1 MPLQLRV
8 RRLLRQ
14 VPRREPRQHVLRAEL
29 LAAQEASR
37 RAAVGGVAAH
47 SGHVPTRFEEI
58 LTKEILE
65 IPKTKTTMRQEIIS
79 DKAQDYVSRL
89 YAENEYPCGLCD
101 IESDVMEAFS
111 DGAQWRIAAA
121 WHDAKKEKPNGMFVI
136 LIDFGNDE
144 GEEYGLGVS
153 SDDLVGAKRW
163 AYLADLLPGRKEEAK

>member
-14 VPRREPRQHVLRAEL
+14 VLRREPRQHVLRAEL

-65 IPKTKTTMRQEIIS
+65 IPQTKTTMRQEIIS
-79 DKAQDYVSRL
+79 DKAQGYVSRL
-89 YAENEYPCGLCD
+89 YAENEYPCGISD
-101 IESDVMEAFS
+101 IETDVMEAFM
-111 DGAQWRIAAA
+111 DGAQWRIDSV
-121 WHDAKKEKPNGMFVI
+121 WHDASESPRTGDRIIVI
-136 LIDFGNDE
+136 DEDYHIVDVGYFGN
-144 GEEYGLGVS
+144 
-153 SDDLVGAKRW
+153 SDRIMDGHRW
-163 AYLADLLPGRKEEAK
+163 AYINDLLPNRKEE